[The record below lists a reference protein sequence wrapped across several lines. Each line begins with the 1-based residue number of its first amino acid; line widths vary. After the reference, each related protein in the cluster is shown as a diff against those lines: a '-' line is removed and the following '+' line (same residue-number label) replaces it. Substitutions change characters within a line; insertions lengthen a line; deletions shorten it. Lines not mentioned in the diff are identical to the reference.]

1 MRTEPTSGRASEPAR
16 GRMRWR
22 SQPRTAASLRG
33 PRRANLERGELVSSR
48 LRAGQRV
55 DGTHRGRCTRRSVAR
70 PDLGRLPNRR
80 AGQRSSKA
88 LEPKSERVERRLE
101 RPLEERPARAPRVRK
116 LMAEGRLGEAA
127 LLSAQ
132 PRFEVELEAGSVPA
146 PQRAVSWA
154 VATAA
159 ADEVP
164 PREKDES
171 EDGAAAFSALS
182 AAVGSRHQHLGQ
194 RTSARS
200 SQAVPAEAAGGER
213 HGRSQP
219 G

>member
-1 MRTEPTSGRASEPAR
+1 
-16 GRMRWR
+16 
-22 SQPRTAASLRG
+22 
-33 PRRANLERGELVSSR
+33 
-48 LRAGQRV
+48 
-55 DGTHRGRCTRRSVAR
+55 
-70 PDLGRLPNRR
+70 
-80 AGQRSSKA
+80 
-88 LEPKSERVERRLE
+88 VERRLE
-101 RPLEERPARAPRVRK
+101 RPLEDRPARAPRVRK

-154 VATAA
+154 VAAAATAAA

-164 PREKDES
+164 PRGKEES